1 MTKITFTQIDSS
13 TVNTNF
19 KDMLA
24 ANFSE
29 QWMGTYGVIKTNRE
43 NINES
48 VIIPSD
54 TNGYSA
60 GTVRIGAGHSVT
72 VNGEWR
78 IL

>member
-13 TVNTNF
+13 TVNTDF

-24 ANFSE
+24 ANTSE

-48 VIIPSD
+48 VIISSD

-60 GTVRIGAGHSVT
+60 GTIRIGAGHSVT

>member
-29 QWMGTYGVIKTNRE
+29 QWMGTQCVIKTNRE

>member
-29 QWMGTYGVIKTNRE
+29 KWMGTYGVIKTNRE

-60 GTVRIGAGHSVT
+60 GTVRIGLAALFPRNT
-72 VNGEWR
+72 
-78 IL
+78 

>member
-1 MTKITFTQIDSS
+1 MSTLKANVIDSS
-13 TVNTNF
+13 SSTTEF
-19 KDMLA
+19 KDIIT
-24 ANFSE
+24 ANGDK
-29 QWMGTYGVIKTNRE
+29 QWLDTYGVIKTNRE

-48 VIIPSD
+48 VIISSD

-60 GTVRIGAGHSVT
+60 GTIRIGAGHSVT